1 MFFVFCVGPTTLAL
15 AFVLKAA
22 GEVKIKREITA
33 SKNYEN
39 DKTISGIKEAL

>member
-39 DKTISGIKEAL
+39 DKTISGRKEAL